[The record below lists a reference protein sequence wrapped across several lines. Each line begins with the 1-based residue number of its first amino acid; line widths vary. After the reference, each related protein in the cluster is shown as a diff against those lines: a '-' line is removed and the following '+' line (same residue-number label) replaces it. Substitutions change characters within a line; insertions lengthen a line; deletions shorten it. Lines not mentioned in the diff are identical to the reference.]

1 MWNDARVPDGGL
13 LAYLVLGLLVGGE
26 SSGLPLPGETA
37 LIAAAILAHD
47 GSLSIT
53 AVIAI
58 AAAAAI
64 IGDNIGFVIG
74 RRVGRRLWTWDGPF
88 HARRL
93 RLLEMGEV
101 FFQRHGVKAVALA
114 RFVTGVRVV
123 GAWIAGATHMPWP
136 RFLVANAI
144 GGIAWAVAIGVA
156 GYLAGHAVVTVIERV
171 GVGAGIAV
179 VVVVAGLI
187 FVAARRHRRHVE
199 ESMTPPPEPAE

>member
-53 AVIAI
+53 AVIII

-101 FFQRHGVKAVALA
+101 FFRRHGVKAVALA

-136 RFLVANAI
+136 RFLVANAV

-156 GYLAGHAVVTVIERV
+156 GYVAGHAVVTVIERV
-171 GVGAGIAV
+171 GVGAGVALV
-179 VVVVAGLI
+179 AVVAGILV
-187 FVAARRHRRHVE
+187 VAARRHRRHVE
-199 ESMTPPPEPAE
+199 ASMAEAAEPAE